1 MTVLI
6 TGGAGTLAGDFLDF
20 WQINSVMEDLVLVD
34 NFSQSSIQ
42 ANQITYARASL
53 IEANCGELEVMT
65 DLFKKYQPRAILHF
79 ASTMDSSTSGFES
92 NIRTLLVTL
101 RAAES
106 TSLPTIFFPQSFLT
120 RDCKQLITDESLL
133 QPEFGD
139 YPLFKALCEQYLRT
153 YAGKSIVGII
163 STTLSPRLSIGP
175 IPAFTKRLLGDQPIS
190 ISDTKRD
197 YVSPSTVVDAVLRT
211 LEDSFSQKTVVIASG
226 EATSTKDIYGSV
238 LAQLKMTR
246 EPEPAVT
253 PPGVGDPKE
262 ILLAPSK
269 SLIETGWDP
278 LYDIEASLQKC
289 VDSVKNST
297 SEVRQHHVK

>member
-1 MTVLI
+1 M
-6 TGGAGTLAGDFLDF
+6 
-20 WQINSVMEDLVLVD
+20 
-34 NFSQSSIQ
+34 
-42 ANQITYARASL
+42 
-53 IEANCGELEVMT
+53 
-65 DLFKKYQPRAILHF
+65 
-79 ASTMDSSTSGFES
+79 
-92 NIRTLLVTL
+92 
-101 RAAES
+101 
-106 TSLPTIFFPQSFLT
+106 
-120 RDCKQLITDESLL
+120 
-133 QPEFGD
+133 
-139 YPLFKALCEQYLRT
+139 
-153 YAGKSIVGII
+153 
-163 STTLSPRLSIGP
+163 
-175 IPAFTKRLLGDQPIS
+175 
-190 ISDTKRD
+190 
-197 YVSPSTVVDAVLRT
+197 RT